1 MALNP
6 DDLLIFKEREEKSE
20 KKMKKAVKEK
30 PVQAQKK
37 QSPPEVQKPAPQ
49 PKETPIAK
57 PEVVQQP
64 KEVPTAKTE
73 VAQQPKEIQTAKPK
87 VVQQPKEIQTTKPKA
102 VQQPQAMLAPKPQ
115 EKAVVRQQPK
125 PQPNPQPKQPAAEQ
139 EINRESVVQPV
150 RESPPT
156 ESVESIYSSL
166 QPSEEE
172 IESIISGEFAHGGGP
187 VKKSTIS
194 RTEEQS
200 RDAAKGKSCVWHPW
214 RPAYALCNY
223 CNRPFCYE
231 DIIEYKNNYYCLEDI
246 DKVSTGA
253 GVETTVRYNRLS
265 MLSALLF
272 IIAFVVFVFSAIGQV
287 AYITNYAN
295 KIGFFSFIAQLNYA
309 YTSALLGF
317 FLALFSIIA
326 GILIFVHSDKGFM
339 VGSLV
344 GAFSTILFSYSYISS
359 GAVYTIAISL
369 VSFAALVLLLL
380 SRETYEAEESLIP
393 ARSYQQAEVPVGRF

>member
-20 KKMKKAVKEK
+20 KKVKKAVKEK
-30 PVQAQKK
+30 PAQVQKK
-37 QSPPEVQKPAPQ
+37 QASETQKATPPS
-49 PKETPIAK
+49 KEIQTTK

-64 KEVPTAKTE
+64 KVIPTAKSE
-73 VAQQPKEIQTAKPK
+73 VVQKPKEVQTAQSK
-87 VVQQPKEIQTTKPKA
+87 T
-102 VQQPQAMLAPKPQ
+102 VQQPQAMPEAKSQETAAASQQQKPLPKPQ
-115 EKAVVRQQPK
+115 Q
-125 PQPNPQPKQPAAEQ
+125 KQPSVEQ
-139 EINRESVVQPV
+139 EINRETEV
-150 RESPPT
+150 RSINELAPT

-187 VKKSTIS
+187 VRKSTIS
-194 RTEEQS
+194 RTEAQS

-265 MLSALLF
+265 MLSALMF
-272 IIAFVVFVFSAIGQV
+272 IIAFIVFVFSAIGQV
-287 AYITNYAN
+287 AYITSYAN

-359 GAVYTIAISL
+359 GALYTIAISL
-369 VSFAALVLLLL
+369 ISFAALVLLLL
-380 SRETYEAEESLIP
+380 SRETYEDEETLVP
-393 ARSYQQAEVPVGRF
+393 ARSYQQAEIPVGRF

>member
-73 VAQQPKEIQTAKPK
+73 VAQQPKEIQTA
-87 VVQQPKEIQTTKPKA
+87 KPKA

-272 IIAFVVFVFSAIGQV
+272 IIAFIVFVSSAIGQV

>member
-73 VAQQPKEIQTAKPK
+73 VAQQPKEIQTA
-87 VVQQPKEIQTTKPKA
+87 KPKA

>member
-20 KKMKKAVKEK
+20 KKMKKSVKEK

-73 VAQQPKEIQTAKPK
+73 VAQQPKEIQTA
-87 VVQQPKEIQTTKPKA
+87 KPKA

-380 SRETYEAEESLIP
+380 SRETYETEESLIP

>member
-64 KEVPTAKTE
+64 KEVPTAKAE
-73 VAQQPKEIQTAKPK
+73 VAQQPKEIQTA
-87 VVQQPKEIQTTKPKA
+87 KPKA

-272 IIAFVVFVFSAIGQV
+272 IIAFIVFVSSAIGQV

-369 VSFAALVLLLL
+369 ISFAALVLLLL

>member
-20 KKMKKAVKEK
+20 KKMKKSVKEK

-64 KEVPTAKTE
+64 KEVPTAKAE
-73 VAQQPKEIQTAKPK
+73 VAQQPKEIQTA
-87 VVQQPKEIQTTKPKA
+87 KPKA